1 MTTITLHDLDDG
13 VAAELRA
20 RATKHGRSVE
30 QEACAVLREALGNA
44 DAPPEG
50 PPEKLGTAIKEIF
63 RDKNSIASS
72 VTSNC
77 QSLHGSR
84 CASPRPSTD
93 R

>member
-63 RDKNSIASS
+63 RDFHREFGDVELPIP
-72 VTSNC
+72 
-77 QSLHGSR
+77 
-84 CASPRPSTD
+84 PREPMREPPTFD
-93 R
+93 

>member
-30 QEACAVLREALGNA
+30 QEACAILREALGNA

-50 PPEKLGTAIKEIF
+50 PLEKLGTAIKEIF
-63 RDKNSIASS
+63 RDFHREFGDVELPIP
-72 VTSNC
+72 
-77 QSLHGSR
+77 
-84 CASPRPSTD
+84 PREPMREPPTFD
-93 R
+93 